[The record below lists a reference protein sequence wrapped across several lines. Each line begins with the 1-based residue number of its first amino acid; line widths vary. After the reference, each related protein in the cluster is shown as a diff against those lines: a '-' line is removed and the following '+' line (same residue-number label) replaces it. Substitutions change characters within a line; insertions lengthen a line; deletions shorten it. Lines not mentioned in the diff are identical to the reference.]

1 MEEKK
6 KEKRIMTCAVVGKWG
21 IGRGVY
27 IGVAL
32 VLFLCAGP
40 VAQTVWAG
48 GATDAMKGTID
59 ELLRIVRDKDLKQPA
74 KTEERRILLEEVVS
88 ERFDYEEM
96 SLRALGAPWKQLSD
110 QEKKEFASLFRT
122 LLVNT
127 YREQIET
134 YSGEG
139 VQYLNERVEKAGE
152 KEYAEVRTKIFLSD
166 KSELKLDYKL
176 INKDKTNWRVYDVVI
191 QDIGL
196 ISNYQK
202 QFTKIIHASS
212 YQGLVDQLRE
222 KSNKIKTP

>member
-1 MEEKK
+1 
-6 KEKRIMTCAVVGKWG
+6 MTCAVVGKWG

-139 VQYLNERVEKAGE
+139 VQYVNERVEKAGE

>member
-1 MEEKK
+1 
-6 KEKRIMTCAVVGKWG
+6 
-21 IGRGVY
+21 
-27 IGVAL
+27 
-32 VLFLCAGP
+32 
-40 VAQTVWAG
+40 
-48 GATDAMKGTID
+48 MKGTID
-59 ELLRIVRDKDLKQPA
+59 ELLRIVQDKDLKQPA

-139 VQYLNERVEKAGE
+139 VQYVNERVEKAGE

>member
-1 MEEKK
+1 
-6 KEKRIMTCAVVGKWG
+6 MTCAVVGKWG

-59 ELLRIVRDKDLKQPA
+59 ELLRIVQDKDLKQPA
-74 KTEERRILLEEVVS
+74 KTEERRMLLEEVVS

-212 YQGLVDQLRE
+212 YHGLVDQLRE